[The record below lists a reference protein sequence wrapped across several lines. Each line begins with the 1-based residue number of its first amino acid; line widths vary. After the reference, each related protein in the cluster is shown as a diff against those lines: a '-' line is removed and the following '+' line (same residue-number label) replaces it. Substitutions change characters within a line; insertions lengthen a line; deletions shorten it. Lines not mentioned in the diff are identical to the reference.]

1 MVRQTTHMIALFVV
15 VNSILVGRRG
25 QSRGKTKQ
33 NLVCG
38 RPLLVQCRRDST
50 RSIKI

>member
-1 MVRQTTHMIALFVV
+1 MVRQTTHMIVLFVV
-15 VNSILVGRRG
+15 VNSKLVVRRG